1 MKSEL
6 GHLDIPEEIW
16 KRLRPLL
23 PKIKTN
29 PLKGGR
35 PRLDDRVAMA
45 AIFYRVRT
53 GIQWRYIPPMFGS
66 KSTLHRRFQEWVAAG
81 IFDKIE
87 KEALKLYERTVKI
100 RTKRMAADG
109 SFARAPQRG
118 AFTGPNPTDRG
129 KRGIKRHILVD
140 RRGAPVAF
148 VIAPAGT
155 HDSKLLFPNLRN
167 FRILRNSKVLKPEIL
182 SLDKAYANNAI
193 KDKLKKRNIRYRIPN
208 KKNAKNPEWIA
219 PLNPFRWTV
228 ERTFAWVNAF
238 RAVKTC
244 WEFKLKNYTALFQ
257 IAFAIILFRMSC
269 K

>member
-1 MKSEL
+1 MKSTL
-6 GHLDIPEEIW
+6 GHLGIPEEIW
-16 KRLRPLL
+16 KRLHPLL
-23 PKIKTN
+23 PKRKEN
-29 PLKGGR
+29 SLKGGR

-66 KSTLHRRFQEWVAAG
+66 KSTLHRRFQELVAAG
-81 IFDKIE
+81 VFDKIE
-87 KEALKLYERTVKI
+87 KEALKLYERSVKI

-109 SFARAPQRG
+109 SYARSPKG
-118 AFTGPNPTDRG
+118 GPFTGPNPTDRG

-155 HDSKLLFPNLRN
+155 HDSKLLFPNLN
-167 FRILRNSKVLKPEIL
+167 KFRILRNSKVLKPEIL
-182 SLDKAYANNAI
+182 SLDKAYVSKTI
-193 KDKLKKRNIRYRIPN
+193 KDKLKKRNIQYRIPN

-228 ERTFAWVNAF
+228 ERTFAWFNAF
-238 RAVKTC
+238 RAIKTC
-244 WEFKLKNYTALFQ
+244 WEFKLENYTALFQ
-257 IAFAIILFRMSC
+257 IAFAIILIRMC
-269 K
+269 R